1 MHGHLDLDLIFLCSG
16 QQIVTWNWE
25 SHNLFISN
33 KDTPSWTSLWKGC
46 LSRID
51 SSPTETPPVSKLYS
65 SLKCSVTQN
74 VLLPRLDISLIL
86 TTMKLEI
93 FFTLDTSPKCMLLQA
108 RWTHPLDGH
117 FFKMDILL
125 RWTLHQ
131 DGHACVC
138 KDGHFWKMDISLRWT
153 SLYDGHFSEMGT
165 SVRWIHR

>member
-16 QQIVTWNWE
+16 QQLVTWNWE
-25 SHNLFISN
+25 AHNLFISN

-51 SSPTETPPVSKLYS
+51 TSPTETPPVSKLYS

-93 FFTLDTSPKCMLLQA
+93 FLPWTHSYNVCFSKMNTSPRWTLLQDGHIAKVDTSP
-108 RWTHPLDGH
+108 RWTCMCLWRWA
-117 FFKMDILL
+117 LL
-125 RWTLHQ
+125 KNGYLP
-131 DGHACVC
+131 G
-138 KDGHFWKMDISLRWT
+138 MDISIWWT
-153 SLYDGHFSEMGT
+153 LLWEGHLY
-165 SVRWIHR
+165 

>member
-1 MHGHLDLDLIFLCSG
+1 MHGHLDLIFLCSR
-16 QQIVTWNWE
+16 QQIVTWNLE
-25 SHNLFISN
+25 AHNLFISN

-51 SSPTETPPVSKLYS
+51 TFPKETPPVSKLYS

-93 FFTLDTSPKCMLLQA
+93 FLPGHISKMYASP

-125 RWTLHQ
+125 RWTLPQ

-138 KDGHFWKMDISLRWT
+138 EDGPFWKMDISLTWT

-165 SVRWIHR
+165 SVRWIHH